1 MPVFSTSLTHSVSL
15 KCKQTNVIFPVFK
28 HIFVGKRESIY
39 FFTFLIHHICR
50 SLLWLDVSWN
60 RVEELGNYYGMEE
73 GFSLAH
79 LDATGNR
86 IEELDRE
93 ALLPSIKKV
102 GLNEILLK

>member
-1 MPVFSTSLTHSVSL
+1 M
-15 KCKQTNVIFPVFK
+15 QTNKYYIPCVK
-28 HIFVGKRESIY
+28 HIFAGKRESVY
-39 FFTFLIHHICR
+39 LFQPNMYHICR

-102 GLNEILLK
+102 GLNEILLE

>member
-1 MPVFSTSLTHSVSL
+1 M
-15 KCKQTNVIFPVFK
+15 
-28 HIFVGKRESIY
+28 
-39 FFTFLIHHICR
+39 HHFCR

-102 GLNEILLK
+102 GLNEILIVE